1 VSRHV
6 EVATSPLVS
15 LLPGTASDL
24 VLDLGS
30 AHPSSHPGLRL
41 ALELDGE
48 VITSARAH
56 VGLMHRGA
64 EKLFE
69 VRDYRQALVL
79 ANRHDWLSAFSNE
92 LGIVLLLERML
103 GVELPPRAT
112 WCRTL
117 LAELSRALSHLA
129 FLGTFPLEGPANV
142 VRAIEGREAL
152 QAVLEEISGGR
163 IHSMLNQVGGLRGD
177 IPEGWADR
185 VRVAVGVARSSL
197 AELEESLLADPRF
210 IAATDGVGHLSRD
223 LVEPYGLSGAVAR
236 ASGYDLDVRR
246 DDAYLGY
253 AELAEDGLLR
263 VPLRES
269 GDVRARVELLA
280 EQTGVAL
287 ALVIAAADRL
297 DASPPGPVRVRMPKS
312 LRVPEGEAY
321 AWTEGPLGASGYY
334 LVSRG
339 ERTPW
344 RLKMRTP
351 SYAHVQVLEA
361 MLPGCPIA
369 HLVPVLAS
377 LAFVVG
383 DIDR

>member
-1 VSRHV
+1 VTRHV
-6 EVATSPLVS
+6 NVATSPLAA
-15 LLPGTASDL
+15 LLPGAETDV

-41 ALELDGE
+41 ALELDGD
-48 VITSARAH
+48 VIASARAH

-129 FLGTFPLEGPANV
+129 FLGTFPLDGPATV
-142 VRAIEGREAL
+142 VRGIEGREAL
-152 QAVLEEISGGR
+152 QGALEEISGGR
-163 IHSMLNQVGGLRGD
+163 IHSMLNQVGGLRSE
-177 IPEGWADR
+177 IPDGWTDR
-185 VRVAVGVARSSL
+185 VRLAVVTARSSL
-197 AELEESLLADPRF
+197 AGFEDTLLADPRF
-210 IAATDGVGHLSRD
+210 VAATHGVGCIDRE
-223 LVEPYGLSGAVAR
+223 LVEPYGLSGVVAR
-236 ASGYDLDVRR
+236 ASAYDMDIRR
-246 DDAYLGY
+246 DEPYLGY
-253 AELAEDGLLR
+253 GQLADEGLLR
-263 VPLRES
+263 VAVRET
-269 GDVRARVELLA
+269 GDARARVELLA
-280 EQTGVAL
+280 EQTSVAL
-287 ALVIAAADRL
+287 DLVLTCAARL
-297 DASPPGPVRVRMPKS
+297 DASPPGPVSVRMPKS

-334 LVSRG
+334 VVSRG

-351 SYAHVQVLEA
+351 SYSHVQVLEA
-361 MLPGCPIA
+361 MLPGTRIE
-369 HLVPVLAS
+369 HLVPILAS
-377 LAFVVG
+377 LAFVLG
-383 DIDR
+383 DVDR

>member
-1 VSRHV
+1 MTRQVH
-6 EVATSPLVS
+6 VATSHLAAH
-15 LLPGTASDL
+15 LPGVATDL

-41 ALELDGE
+41 TLTLDGD
-48 VITSARAH
+48 VITEARAH

-103 GVELPPRAT
+103 GMELSARAT
-112 WCRTL
+112 WARTL

-129 FLGTFPLEGPANV
+129 FIGTFPLDGPARV
-142 VRAIEGREAL
+142 VRGIEGREAL
-152 QAVLEEISGGR
+152 QRVLEEISGGR
-163 IHSMLNQVGGLRGD
+163 IHAMLNQVGGLRSE
-177 IPEGWADR
+177 IPQGWTGR
-185 VRVAVGVARSSL
+185 VRSAVGTARSTAMSL
-197 AELEESLLADPRF
+197 GEHLLSDTRF
-210 IAATDGVGHLSRD
+210 IAATKGIGVIDRS

-236 ASGYDLDVRR
+236 ASSYDFDVRR
-246 DDAYLGY
+246 DAPYLGY
-253 AELAEDGLLR
+253 PELTAAGLLCIPTR
-263 VPLRES
+263 TE
-269 GDVRARVELLA
+269 GDAFARIELLV
-280 EQTGVAL
+280 EQALVAL
-287 ALVIAAADRL
+287 DLVDASVDRL
-297 DASPPGPVRVRMPKS
+297 EAASGPVSVRLPKA

-334 LVSRG
+334 VVSRG
-339 ERTPW
+339 DRTPW

-361 MLPGCPIA
+361 MLPGTGLE
-369 HLVPVLAS
+369 HLVTVLAS
-377 LAFVVG
+377 MSFVLG
-383 DIDR
+383 DVDR

>member
-1 VSRHV
+1 MTRRVN
-6 EVATSPLVS
+6 VATSPLVG
-15 LLPGTASDL
+15 LLPGAPSDL
-24 VLDLGS
+24 VLDLGA

-41 ALELDGE
+41 ALEVDGD
-48 VITSARAH
+48 VIASARAH
-56 VGLMHRGA
+56 VGFMHRGA

-129 FLGTFPLEGPANV
+129 FLGTFPVDGPATV
-142 VRAIEGREAL
+142 VRGIEGREAL
-152 QAVLEEISGGR
+152 QGVLEEISGGR
-163 IHSMLNQVGGLRGD
+163 IHSMLNQVGGLRAE
-177 IPEGWADR
+177 IPDGWTDR
-185 VRVAVGVARSSL
+185 VRLSVGIARSTL
-197 AELEESLLADPRF
+197 ADLEDALLGDPRF
-210 IAATDGVGHLSRD
+210 VKATDGVGQIERD

-236 ASGYDLDVRR
+236 ASGYDVDIRR
-246 DDAYLGY
+246 DDPYLGY
-253 AELAEDGLLR
+253 GQLAADGFLR
-263 VPLRES
+263 VPLREA

-287 ALVIAAADRL
+287 ELVLASADRL
-297 DASPPGPVRVRMPKS
+297 DASPTGPVSVRMPKS

-334 LVSRG
+334 VVSRG

-361 MLPGCPIA
+361 MLPGTRID
-369 HLVPVLAS
+369 HLVPILAS

-383 DIDR
+383 DVDR